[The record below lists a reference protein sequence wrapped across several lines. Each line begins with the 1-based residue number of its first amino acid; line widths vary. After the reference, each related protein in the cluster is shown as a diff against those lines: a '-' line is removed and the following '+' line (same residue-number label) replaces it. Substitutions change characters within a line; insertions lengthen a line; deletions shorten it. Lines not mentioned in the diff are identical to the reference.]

1 MSPRVMTV
9 SQAIE
14 QERWRWKLYRPAL
27 SAADQE
33 TFDRM
38 FECAKRQLLV
48 EIQHGRQWGFEAVLM
63 AVMVEHEKR
72 VGEIVRQFRQ
82 VCEDKDRA

>member
-1 MSPRVMTV
+1 
-9 SQAIE
+9 
-14 QERWRWKLYRPAL
+14 
-27 SAADQE
+27 
-33 TFDRM
+33 M